1 MSFIKDG
8 LARLVVEMVKREWP
22 QQWPTFLPELI
33 QLAQSGNTFQI
44 EVTLLFLYN
53 KSIRILFVS
62 LAYNFTVNEFPRCQL
77 VLLVLLRLTEDV
89 VIFQSVDPSRRRD
102 LHQSLTGKMKDIFDL
117 LSALLEQQ
125 VNLGNVRLARS
136 VLAVFQVLVD
146 FVLIDHVNLIHSCY
160 STFITII
167 IVVSSIIV

>member
-1 MSFIKDG
+1 MC
-8 LARLVVEMVKREWP
+8 RLIEDVV
-22 QQWPTFLPELI
+22 I
-33 QLAQSGNTFQI
+33 
-44 EVTLLFLYN
+44 
-53 KSIRILFVS
+53 
-62 LAYNFTVNEFPRCQL
+62 
-77 VLLVLLRLTEDV
+77 V

-167 IVVSSIIV
+167 IVVSSIVV